1 MNEMTEKFKC
11 AECGKE
17 VEFDGGLAVWAS
29 KNPDKV
35 RCEECRNKKFAK
47 KSGTAASTKKEFKS
61 RDAQAPA
68 KKPIDA
74 AMFRK
79 AYDEL
84 RAEFADEL
92 DSVKEYLGGWTST
105 LVINRSK

>member
-1 MNEMTEKFKC
+1 MEKFKC

-35 RCEECRNKKFAK
+35 RCEECHNAKFAK
-47 KSGTAASTKKEFKS
+47 KGGASSAKKEFKS
-61 RDAQAPA
+61 KAEAPA

-92 DSVKEYLGGWTST
+92 ENVKDYLGGWTST

>member
-1 MNEMTEKFKC
+1 MSETFKC

-35 RCEECRNKKFAK
+35 RCEECHNKKFAK
-47 KSGTAASTKKEFKS
+47 KDGATTG
-61 RDAQAPA
+61 A
-68 KKPIDA
+68 KKKFDPKCAETSGKKTIDA
-74 AMFRK
+74 TMFRK

-92 DSVKEYLGGWTST
+92 ENVKDYLGGWTST

>member
-1 MNEMTEKFKC
+1 MSEKFKC

-29 KNPDKV
+29 KNPEKV
-35 RCEECRNKKFAK
+35 RCEECHNKKFAGK
-47 KSGTAASTKKEFKS
+47 AKPGAPKKEFKPTAS
-61 RDAQAPA
+61 ATP

-79 AYDEL
+79 AFDEL

-92 DSVKEYLGGWTST
+92 DEVKEYLGGWTST

>member
-1 MNEMTEKFKC
+1 MTEKFKC

-29 KNPDKV
+29 KNPDNV
-35 RCEECRNKKFAK
+35 RCEECHNKKFAK
-47 KSGTAASTKKEFKS
+47 KGGATTGVKKEFKPKS
-61 RDAQAPA
+61 EASA

-84 RAEFADEL
+84 KAEFADEL

>member
-1 MNEMTEKFKC
+1 MSETKKC
-11 AECGKE
+11 EACGKE
-17 VEFDGGLAVWAS
+17 FEARGEWQKVCIDCFKAGHAPKAES
-29 KNPDKV
+29 K
-35 RCEECRNKKFAK
+35 
-47 KSGTAASTKKEFKS
+47 STKREFKPKS
-61 RDAQAPA
+61 EAQTP
-68 KKPIDA
+68 KKTIDA

-92 DSVKEYLGGWTST
+92 DAVKDYLGGWTST

>member
-1 MNEMTEKFKC
+1 MTEKFKC

-35 RCEECRNKKFAK
+35 RCEECHNKKFAK
-47 KSGTAASTKKEFKS
+47 KGGATTGAKKEFKPKCEQTS
-61 RDAQAPA
+61 G
-68 KKPIDA
+68 KKTIDA
-74 AMFRK
+74 TMFRK

-84 RAEFADEL
+84 KAEFADEL

>member
-1 MNEMTEKFKC
+1 MTEKFKC

-29 KNPDKV
+29 KNPNKV
-35 RCEECRNKKFAK
+35 RCEECHNKKFAK
-47 KSGTAASTKKEFKS
+47 KGETTTGAKKEFKPK
-61 RDAQAPA
+61 AEAPV

-84 RAEFADEL
+84 RAEFTDEL
-92 DSVKEYLGGWTST
+92 ENVKDYLGGWTST

>member
-1 MNEMTEKFKC
+1 MTEKFKC
-11 AECGKE
+11 TECGKE
-17 VEFDGGLAVWAS
+17 VEFDGGLAVWAL
-29 KNPDKV
+29 KNPDKI
-35 RCEECRNKKFAK
+35 RCEECHNKKFAK
-47 KSGTAASTKKEFKS
+47 KGGAITGVKKEFKPK
-61 RDAQAPA
+61 AETPV
-68 KKPIDA
+68 KKTIDA

-92 DSVKEYLGGWTST
+92 ENVKDYLGGWTST

>member
-1 MNEMTEKFKC
+1 MATMKECE
-11 AECGKE
+11 ACGKKFE
-17 VEFDGGLAVWAS
+17 ARGNWQKVCIDCFKAEHTPKPES
-29 KNPDKV
+29 KAAK
-35 RCEECRNKKFAK
+35 KKFEP
-47 KSGTAASTKKEFKS
+47 KSEQTSG
-61 RDAQAPA
+61 

-74 AMFRK
+74 TMFRK

-84 RAEFADEL
+84 KAEFADEL

>member
-1 MNEMTEKFKC
+1 MTEKFKC

-29 KNPDKV
+29 KNPNKV
-35 RCEECRNKKFAK
+35 RCEECHNKKFAK
-47 KSGTAASTKKEFKS
+47 KEFKPKCEQTS
-61 RDAQAPA
+61 G
-68 KKPIDA
+68 KKTIDA
-74 AMFRK
+74 TMFRK

-84 RAEFADEL
+84 KAEFADEL

>member
-1 MNEMTEKFKC
+1 MTEKFKC

-35 RCEECRNKKFAK
+35 RCEECHNKKFAK
-47 KSGTAASTKKEFKS
+47 KGGTTTGAKKEFKS
-61 RDAQAPA
+61 KAEAPV

-74 AMFRK
+74 SMFRK

-84 RAEFADEL
+84 KAEFADEL

>member
-1 MNEMTEKFKC
+1 MSEKFKC

-29 KNPDKV
+29 KNPEKV
-35 RCEECRNKKFAK
+35 RCEECHNKKFAGK
-47 KSGTAASTKKEFKS
+47 AKAGSAPKKEFK
-61 RDAQAPA
+61 PA
-68 KKPIDA
+68 AAATPKKPIDA

-79 AYDEL
+79 AFDEL

-92 DSVKEYLGGWTST
+92 DDVKEYLGGWTST

>member
-1 MNEMTEKFKC
+1 MTEKFKC

-17 VEFDGGLAVWAS
+17 VEFDGGLAIWVA

-35 RCEECRNKKFAK
+35 RCEECHNKKFAK
-47 KSGTAASTKKEFKS
+47 KAGATTAKKEFKPKEGGAS
-61 RDAQAPA
+61 T